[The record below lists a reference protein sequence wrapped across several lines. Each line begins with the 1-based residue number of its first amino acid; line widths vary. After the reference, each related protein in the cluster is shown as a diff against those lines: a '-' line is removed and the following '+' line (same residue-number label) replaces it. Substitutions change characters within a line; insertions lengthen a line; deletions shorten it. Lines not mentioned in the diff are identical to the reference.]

1 MVKAKALEI
10 RYTLLDCY
18 LVDILNL
25 SEAFGWARI
34 GNCDIKPTDGAA
46 IMPEQGSKIM
56 LRYGV
61 MMTTFYCFLV
71 NHPSEYRKTLSK
83 INMFNSNTTL

>member
-1 MVKAKALEI
+1 M
-10 RYTLLDCY
+10 DCY
-18 LVDILNL
+18 LVDIFYI
-25 SEAFGWARI
+25 SEAFWGDRI

-56 LRYGV
+56 LSYGV

-71 NHPSEYRKTLSK
+71 NHPSEYGETPFQ
-83 INMFNSNTTL
+83 NQHV

>member
-1 MVKAKALEI
+1 MVKAKALDI
-10 RYTLLDCY
+10 MYTILDCH

-34 GNCDIKPTDGAA
+34 GNYDIKPTDGAA

-56 LRYGV
+56 LSYGV
-61 MMTTFYCFLV
+61 MTTFYCFLV
-71 NHPSEYRKTLSK
+71 NHPSEYGETLFQ
-83 INMFNSNTTL
+83 NQHVQL